1 MPGTK
6 EFVNKSHGLTV
17 SVPPEKAQHFICCP
31 LRLYPAQLMEFLAKH
46 ADEEMLKIDV
56 KIYDGKN
63 PDAPPLYL
71 EVNRYKSDKPA
82 EGASPF

>member
-1 MPGTK
+1 
-6 EFVNKSHGLTV
+6 
-17 SVPPEKAQHFICCP
+17 
-31 LRLYPAQLMEFLAKH
+31 MEFLAKH